1 MGETIKGPAARFSA
15 LPRAG
20 AWRFVAPQAGFEV
33 TRFEMRK
40 QGAVLSGTSVG
51 MEAGEPWSLR
61 YVIQLDARWHT
72 RSATI
77 ENDSGQRL
85 QVRTDG
91 AGRWLVNGRRYPLL
105 DGCLDLDLE
114 ASLVTNMAPVRRL
127 ALRVNEKSEAPA
139 AYVRHWNLKV
149 ERLEQTYRRVADG
162 NGCFRFDYDSPR
174 FGYHARLEFAR
185 DGLVVDYPRIGRRVS
200 A

>member
-1 MGETIKGPAARFSA
+1 LA

-20 AWRFVAPQAGFEV
+20 AWRFVAPHAGFEV
-33 TRFEMRK
+33 VRFEVRK
-40 QGAVLSGTSVG
+40 RGVVLSGTSVG
-51 MEAGEPWSLR
+51 MAAGQLWCLR

-77 ENDSGQRL
+77 EDDSGQRL
-85 QVRTDG
+85 KVRTDG
-91 AGRWLVNGRRYPLL
+91 AGYWHVNGRRYRLL

-127 ALRVNEKSEAPA
+127 ALRVNEGSAAPA
-139 AYVRHWNLKV
+139 AYVRHQNLKV
-149 ERLEQTYRRVADG
+149 QRLEQTYRRASDG

-185 DGLVVDYPRIGRRVS
+185 DGLVVDYPGIGRRVS
-200 A
+200 E